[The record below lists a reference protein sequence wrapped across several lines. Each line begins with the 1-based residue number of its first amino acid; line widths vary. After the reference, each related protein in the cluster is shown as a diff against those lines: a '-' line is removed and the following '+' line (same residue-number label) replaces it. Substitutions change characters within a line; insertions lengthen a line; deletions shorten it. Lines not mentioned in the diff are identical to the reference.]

1 MIISRTPFRISFF
14 GGGTDFPEWYLKNG
28 GKVVSTSINKY
39 CYISCRYLP
48 PFFEHKYRFSYS
60 KIENLNN
67 FEDSSHPVIKA
78 ILKNEWKKI
87 NYGLE
92 IHHIGDLPARSGL
105 GSSSSF
111 TVGLLNAVAKLKNK
125 NFTKKK
131 LATMAV
137 NIERR
142 VLKEIVGVQDQF
154 AVSYGGFN
162 KISFSTNGNV
172 SIKNIDMKPK
182 LKKKLFE
189 NLLLVFTGVSRK
201 SSIIAKKQFD
211 KIKYNKNKLT
221 NMTQITNEA
230 INIFESNK
238 NIDQIGHLMHE
249 SWLQKKELSPFI
261 SSNLIDEMYSS
272 AIKNG
277 ALGGKIIGAG
287 GGGFLLLYINKE
299 KKAVLQKLFKNYIQV
314 PVIPET
320 DGSKIIFNGYGQ

>member
-39 CYISCRYLP
+39 CYISCRLLP
-48 PFFEHKYRFSYS
+48 PFFNHKYRFSYS
-60 KIENLNN
+60 KIENLNK

-78 ILKNEWKKI
+78 VLKNEWKK
-87 NYGLE
+87 NNNGLE

-111 TVGLLNAVAKLKNK
+111 TVGLLNAITNLKNR
-125 NFTKKK
+125 NLTKRK
-131 LATMAV
+131 LATTA
-137 NIERR
+137 IDLERK
-142 VLKEIVGVQDQF
+142 VLKEVVGIQDQF
-154 AVSYGGFN
+154 AVSHGGFN
-162 KISFSTNGNV
+162 KITFSTKGNI
-172 SIKNIDMKPK
+172 SIKNVDMKPK
-182 LKKKLFE
+182 FKKILFE

-201 SSIIAKKQFD
+201 SSIIAKKQLD
-211 KIKYNKNKLT
+211 KIKYNKNRLT
-221 NMTQITNEA
+221 NITQITNEA

-249 SWLQKKELSPFI
+249 AWLQKKELSPFI
-261 SSNLIDEMYSS
+261 SSDLIDEMYSS
-272 AIKNG
+272 ALNYG

-299 KKAVLQKLFKNYIQV
+299 KKAILQKLFKNYIQV

-320 DGSKIIFNGYGQ
+320 EGSKIIFNGYS

>member
-1 MIISRTPFRISFF
+1 MIISRTPFRISLF

-39 CYISCRYLP
+39 CYISCRLLP
-48 PFFEHKYRFSYS
+48 PFFNHKYRFSYS
-60 KIENLNN
+60 KIENLNK

-78 ILKNEWKKI
+78 VLKNEWKK
-87 NYGLE
+87 NNNGLE

-111 TVGLLNAVAKLKNK
+111 TVGLLNAITNLKNR
-125 NFTKKK
+125 NLTKRK
-131 LATMAV
+131 LAMMAID
-137 NIERR
+137 IERR
-142 VLKEIVGVQDQF
+142 VLKEVVGVQDQF
-154 AVSYGGFN
+154 AVSHGGFN
-162 KISFSTNGNV
+162 KITFSTKGNI
-172 SIKNIDMKPK
+172 SIKNVDMKPK
-182 LKKKLFE
+182 FKKILFE

-201 SSIIAKKQFD
+201 SSIIAKKQLD
-211 KIKYNKNKLT
+211 KIKYNKNRLT
-221 NMTQITNEA
+221 NITQITNEA

-261 SSNLIDEMYSS
+261 SSDLIDEMYSS
-272 AIKNG
+272 ALNYG

-299 KKAVLQKLFKNYIQV
+299 KKAILQKLFKNYIQV
-314 PVIPET
+314 PVIPENE
-320 DGSKIIFNGYGQ
+320 GSKIIFNGYS

>member
-1 MIISRTPFRISFF
+1 
-14 GGGTDFPEWYLKNG
+14 
-28 GKVVSTSINKY
+28 
-39 CYISCRYLP
+39 
-48 PFFEHKYRFSYS
+48 
-60 KIENLNN
+60 
-67 FEDSSHPVIKA
+67 
-78 ILKNEWKKI
+78 
-87 NYGLE
+87 
-92 IHHIGDLPARSGL
+92 
-105 GSSSSF
+105 
-111 TVGLLNAVAKLKNK
+111 
-125 NFTKKK
+125 
-131 LATMAV
+131 MAV

-221 NMTQITNEA
+221 NLTQITNEA